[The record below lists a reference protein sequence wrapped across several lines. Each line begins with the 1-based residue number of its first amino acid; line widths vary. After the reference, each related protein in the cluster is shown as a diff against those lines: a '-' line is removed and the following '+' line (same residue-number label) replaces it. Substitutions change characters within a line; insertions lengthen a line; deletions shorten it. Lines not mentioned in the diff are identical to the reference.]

1 MDNIL
6 GPLDKRYCLY
16 FYYITIFFFVFI
28 IFTIVNM
35 LYHVVKNTGDS
46 KFYVASFAML
56 MSYAVF
62 YFQNRLLYSMCIGR
76 TTDNF

>member
-1 MDNIL
+1 MDSIL

-16 FYYITIFFFVFI
+16 FYYITIFFVVTI
-28 IFTIVNM
+28 IFTFASI
-35 LYHVVKNTGDS
+35 LYHLAKNTGNS
-46 KFYVASFAML
+46 QFYIASFVL
-56 MSYAVF
+56 LLSHAVM